1 MPEFATV
8 PSFADLFGAPPEVTA
23 DAPGRVNLIGEHT
36 DYHGGLVLPMIIPQR
51 TCVEVRRR
59 RDRTARVWSRE
70 TGAGIQE
77 FNVGAEPRRGDWVD
91 YVAGVTVALRARGLD
106 VPGFDLRIES
116 AVPLGGG
123 VSSSAAL
130 TVGTL
135 RALRAC
141 FDLALDDV
149 AIARAAQAV
158 ETEFVG
164 APVGIMDQMAASLG
178 RRGHALF
185 LNTQTLEYR
194 HIPWLRDADLI
205 FVDSG
210 IRHAHGT
217 GEYGTRRRESFEAA
231 RLLGVETLTDA
242 GIAALPAA
250 ARLPPVAARR
260 ARHVLTENHR
270 VEQAVAA
277 IDAGDAE
284 VLGRLFTA
292 SHASMRDDYEI
303 SLPEIDA
310 LVDGA
315 ARDPRVFGARMTG
328 GGFGGG
334 IIVLTRRG
342 AAAGVLADMAGAAG
356 HGQPRAGWIVAEGA

>member
-1 MPEFATV
+1 
-8 PSFADLFGAPPEVTA
+8 
-23 DAPGRVNLIGEHT
+23 
-36 DYHGGLVLPMIIPQR
+36 MIIRQR
-51 TCVEVRRR
+51 TRVEVRAR
-59 RDRTARVWSRE
+59 RDGTARVWSRE
-70 TGAGIQE
+70 TGAGIHE
-77 FNVGAEPRRGDWVD
+77 YGIGAEARRGGWVD
-91 YVAGVTVALRARGLD
+91 YVAGVTVALRARGFD
-106 VPGFDLRIES
+106 VPGFDLRVETTI
-116 AVPLGGG
+116 PLGGG

-130 TVGTL
+130 TVATV

-149 AIARAAQAV
+149 AVARAAQAV

-178 RRGHALF
+178 RPNHALF
-185 LNTQTLEYR
+185 LDTRTLAYR

-231 RLLGVETLTDA
+231 RLLGVATLRDA
-242 GIAALPAA
+242 GLADLPAL
-250 ARLPPVAARR
+250 ARLPPVPARR
-260 ARHVLTENHR
+260 ARHVITENHR

-277 IDAGDAE
+277 LGAGDAAA
-284 VLGRLFTA
+284 LGRLFTE

-315 ARDPRVFGARMTG
+315 ASDPRVFGARMTG

-334 IIVLTRRG
+334 VIVLTHGG
-342 AAAGVLADMAGAAG
+342 AAANVLASVAG
-356 HGQPRAGWIVAEGA
+356 RNDDDVSLAGWIVAEGR